1 VCDATKLASASV
13 SIIAPGTVAPANN
26 PQVALYMITPP
37 ADANVSI
44 QFGTDTTYGLT
55 TWTQPALAG
64 GGPVI
69 IYVAGIRANT
79 AYHTRAVVQF
89 SGNATVND
97 SDHIF
102 KTASLPAA
110 QIPTLTAATTAGQ
123 TPQSGLELLNF
134 LTSAIRAT

>member
-1 VCDATKLASASV
+1 
-13 SIIAPGTVAPANN
+13 
-26 PQVALYMITPP
+26 MITPP

-134 LTSAIRAT
+134 FTSSIRYQGDLTLMNGADPVDWQYAQHDANVASSNSR